1 MNRLRRMGL
10 APRRVLAAVLALA
23 IGVWLAMPPGF
34 MPVAE
39 NGKLAIV
46 PCPGSDGTIDIVIGS
61 EMTMPAMQGMAM
73 EDDGHHHHGAADAF
87 HNTCQYAAAV
97 ALLSFGS
104 GAPPLPPAMPAVSN
118 VPVAL
123 ALPVF
128 QRRAVRERPPS
139 QGPPLPV

>member
-1 MNRLRRMGL
+1 MNSLRSTGPVTRLL
-10 APRRVLAAVLALA
+10 LTAVLTLLV
-23 IGVWLAMPPGF
+23 GVWLAMPPGF
-34 MPVAE
+34 MPSAE
-39 NGKLAIV
+39 GGEPAIV
-46 PCPGSDGTIDIVIGS
+46 PCPGSDGTIDIVVGS
-61 EMTMPAMQGMAM
+61 EMTMPVMQGMAM

-104 GAPPLPPAMPAVSN
+104 GAPPLPPVMPAVSN